1 MPTPTQLCQFA
12 VTQSTREEGTHLLVE
27 LDLTLE
33 VLLGDTLEILVPL
46 AVNAFEFC

>member
-1 MPTPTQLCQFA
+1 VPASTQLCQLA
-12 VTQSTREEGTHLLVE
+12 VTQGTKEEGTHLLVE

-33 VLLGDTLEILVPL
+33 VLLGDTLKILVPL